1 MVLDIT
7 IRNKET
13 RNIFGKLDGGI
24 QKEKNYGLFKDKI
37 FEIENWHIEGDGNVM
52 LNEMFNTIRRVIKEI
67 LGESKGVSVANQG
80 NLVVEW
86 GGAESN

>member
-1 MVLDIT
+1 
-7 IRNKET
+7 
-13 RNIFGKLDGGI
+13 
-24 QKEKNYGLFKDKI
+24 
-37 FEIENWHIEGDGNVM
+37 M